1 MEALTFGEKILT
13 LRKKAGLT
21 QKDVASLTGIN
32 TRTLTSYEN
41 NVRLPKQQITY
52 EKLADLFKVS
62 TSYLKG
68 TDAFV
73 EAAQSEYGYN
83 GKKQAEELISS
94 AGGLFAGGSISEE
107 DKDVLMQTL
116 QNLYWKAKKENRE
129 KYTPNIYK

>member
-1 MEALTFGEKILT
+1 MEELTFGEKILT

-21 QKDVASLTGIN
+21 QKNVADLTGIN

-52 EKLADLFKVS
+52 EKFADLFKVEVN
-62 TSYLKG
+62 YLKG
-68 TDAFV
+68 TDKFV
-73 EAAQSEYGYN
+73 EAAQAEYGYN

-107 DKDVLMQTL
+107 DKDVLMQAL
-116 QNLYWKAKKENRE
+116 QDLYWKAKKENRL
-129 KYTPNIYK
+129 KYTPNKYK